1 VNIIIT
7 GGLGMV
13 GSNLVANL
21 SKTNKVFVIDN
32 NIRQMKDYSI
42 AFIKEHGELDNVTL
56 LEEDVR
62 EFDHSKIDRQID
74 IFFHLADIVAGIGYV
89 FNNQYE
95 ILTENIEIDKA
106 AFELAKTLAV
116 TKVVYASTA
125 CVFNQNAQRSI
136 DSKLKID
143 RDLFPAFPESTY
155 GWAKLYGQLLLQNLF
170 EDQQYKVVFFHNMIG
185 TPCDFS
191 SDKSQMVPSICN
203 RLQNQSNNELIVW
216 GSGEQGRAFVPV
228 KTAARFLSNLYN
240 TWGDIGSLQQFGP
253 MQCTTVNEVA
263 ETLITNFMPKCKIVH
278 DLTKPEGD
286 IGRSVDQADSIV
298 EISKE
303 QVSSTII
310 DTYRWIAQQK
320 LTPK

>member
-1 VNIIIT
+1 MNIIVT

-13 GSNLVANL
+13 GSNLVAYL
-21 SKTNKVFVIDN
+21 SKTNRVFVIDN

-42 AFIKEHGELDNVTL
+42 AFIKEHGEFDNVTIL
-56 LEEDVR
+56 VEDIR
-62 EFDHSKIDRQID
+62 EFDHTKLDRQID

-89 FNNQYE
+89 FDNQYE
-95 ILTENIEIDKA
+95 ILTENMGIDRA
-106 AFELAKTLAV
+106 AFELAKALEI

-125 CVFNQNAQRSI
+125 CVFNQYAQRSI

-170 EDQQYKVVFFHNMIG
+170 EEQQYKVVFFHNMIG
-185 TPCDFS
+185 TPCDFF
-191 SDKSQMVPSICN
+191 SDKSQMVPSLCN
-203 RLQNQSNNELIVW
+203 RLQNQSNNELTVW
-216 GSGEQGRAFVPV
+216 GSGNQGRAFVPV
-228 KTAARFLSNLYN
+228 KTAAIFLSDLYN
-240 TWGDIGSLQQFGP
+240 TWSDMGSLQQFGP
-253 MQCTTVNEVA
+253 GQCTSVNEVA
-263 ETLITNFMPKCKIVH
+263 EILITNFMQKCKIVH

-303 QVSSTII
+303 EVSSTIVE
-310 DTYRWIAQQK
+310 TYRWIAQQK
-320 LTPK
+320 LTTK